1 MSGKHPKNRD
11 ERDMTS
17 HRVDEQSAA
26 RREAMPAAES
36 DKPKLT
42 GIVGD
47 KAPESGD
54 SRSGEDT
61 RRRGWYW
68 NWNTMVTQFAPLI
81 GLDGKGL
88 LDSYIV
94 WTDRREDSPYRGYAF
109 PSTTAEANFYGID
122 RNTIGTINK
131 ILVALDLIEIKK
143 SMVSR
148 PDNGND
154 WKFPHNTYRVK
165 EQGDNFQLTA
175 NAVRKVVE
183 LAVED
188 TAVYRRIKHIF
199 GSRFKPIDPKSVW
212 YDIIAELEET
222 ESWQKLRA
230 IALEDER
237 RTSER
242 SRKGHAARR
251 KGTGTKTTATTGES
265 DESTVKPVPGE
276 SQVSTASTVGND
288 TDNDSTVETE
298 TPPKSTAAQSS
309 NAFKT
314 PAAQS
319 SNGSNAEG
327 SSDAAP
333 GSKGQPT
340 IAQSTSTTNYTDQ
353 TTTTTGDKEAQNE
366 ATEANVQPSRSV
378 GDFGGGPDDSRDRE
392 LTLQLFDEA
401 NEQPVTVAARRI
413 LGRVASDFADLAKS
427 AGISGWALTGMAIE
441 EAVSSGSSFV
451 APKRVR
457 EILNRWKRDGIPE
470 MYAGVSAGHDQPAHE
485 PVTAVTS
492 ESESSHSFVRTP
504 VSGTRPPSSTP
515 QPQGGGD
522 LASVW
527 KSACALIKPEAAVAD
542 ALHEQLV
549 SDAQL
554 LRIESGYAELLVS
567 DRLNAVLSDEI
578 QRVIQTK
585 LSVAARRPLRL
596 RIVTGDAPPPNVSD
610 PYRQSSQQMLT
621 GDVFEIP
628 NSGMNNIQLWAAVQ
642 QALSASGDI
651 PRPELAMWAT
661 SSELLALD
669 GDTFVLGFGSS
680 FLCRR
685 AEHRRAD
692 LVREFTY
699 LAGFSCDVEIV
710 ETALWREQNEQGSA

>member
-1 MSGKHPKNRD
+1 
-11 ERDMTS
+11 MTS
-17 HRVDEQSAA
+17 RRVDEQSAA
-26 RREAMPAAES
+26 RREAMPEATS
-36 DKPKLT
+36 NRPKLT

-54 SRSGEDT
+54 SRSGVDT

-94 WTDRREDSPYRGYAF
+94 WTDRREDSPFRGYAF

-122 RNTIGTINK
+122 RNVLGTINK

-143 SMVSR
+143 SMVNR

-175 NAVRKVVE
+175 DAVRRVVD

-188 TAVYRRIKHIF
+188 KAVFRRIKHIF
-199 GSRFKPIDPKSVW
+199 GSKFKPIDPQSVW
-212 YDIIAELEET
+212 YDIVAELEST
-222 ESWQKLRA
+222 ENWQKLRA
-230 IALEDER
+230 ITLEDER

-242 SRKGHAARR
+242 SRKGHAAR
-251 KGTGTKTTATTGES
+251 KKSAGNTTPVTTGKPAQSTLES
-265 DESTVKPVPGE
+265 VPGE
-276 SQVSTASTVGND
+276 SKVSTASTVDND
-288 TDNDSTVETE
+288 STNDSTVETK
-298 TPPKSTAAQSS
+298 TSPKSTAAQNS
-309 NAFKT
+309 NGLQTSAE
-314 PAAQS
+314 QS
-319 SNGSNAEG
+319 SKASGVQG
-327 SSDAAP
+327 SSDAAST
-333 GSKGQPT
+333 SKGSPT

-366 ATEANVQPSRSV
+366 VQNSNVQAAGSV
-378 GDFGGGPDDSRDRE
+378 EDFGGGPDDSRDRE
-392 LTLQLFDEA
+392 LTLRLFDEA
-401 NEQPVTVAARRI
+401 NEKPVTIAARRV
-413 LGRVASDFADLAKS
+413 LGKIASDFAELAQGAS
-427 AGISGWALTGMAIE
+427 ISGWAITGMAIE
-441 EAVSSGSSFV
+441 EAVSSGSTYV

-457 EILNRWKRDGIPE
+457 EILNRWRRDGIPE
-470 MYAGVSAGHDQPAHE
+470 EYAGVSGNHDRSAQNPAA
-485 PVTAVTS
+485 PVTSVPDA
-492 ESESSHSFVRTP
+492 SHSFVRTSVP
-504 VSGTRPPSSTP
+504 ERNVPERVP
-515 QPQGGGD
+515 QSGGD

-527 KSACALIKPEAAVAD
+527 ERTCVLLQSETLIAD
-542 ALHEQLV
+542 ALHRQLV

-554 LRIESGYAELLVS
+554 LRIENGHAELLVS
-567 DRLNAVLSDEI
+567 DRLNAVLGEDI

-596 RIVTGDAPPPNVSD
+596 RVVTGEAPPPNVTD
-610 PYRQSSQQMLT
+610 PYRQSGKRMLS
-621 GDVFEIP
+621 GGVFDVP
-628 NSGMNNIQLWAAVQ
+628 GSGMNSIQLWAAVQ
-642 QALSASGDI
+642 QALSAGGDI

-669 GDTFVLGFGSS
+669 DETFILGFGSS

-685 AEHRRAD
+685 AEHRQVD

-699 LAGFSCDVEIV
+699 LAGFSCEVEIV
-710 ETALWREQNEQGSA
+710 ETSIWKERNEQGSA